1 LLQHT
6 TSLISITVGLLV
18 FFTADAIVVAM
29 EKRMQ
34 MSEAA
39 KTDIRWRNARLIFRI
54 VGCVAV
60 ATGIWQLRR

>member
-1 LLQHT
+1 MLQHT
-6 TSLISITVGLLV
+6 TSLIPIAIGLLI

-39 KTDIRWRNARLIFRI
+39 KNDMRWRNARLILRVI
-54 VGCVAV
+54 GCVAV
-60 ATGIWQLRR
+60 ATGLWQLLR